1 MQTGKTRWAHYN
13 IAYHFVWIPK
23 YRRRILIGEVQ
34 AETKRLIAE
43 CCQHHG
49 IAVLAMETDED
60 HIHVFVSAP
69 PRFSPADIAGL
80 LKGYSAKYLRE
91 KFPHLKKECGKEH
104 LWTQAYYVGTAG
116 NVSAE
121 VIRRYIEE
129 CQGK

>member
-1 MQTGKTRWAHYN
+1 MQTGKTRWTLYN

-23 YRRRILIGEVQ
+23 YRCRILTGEVQ
-34 AETKRLIAE
+34 AETKRLITE
-43 CCQHHG
+43 CCERHG
-49 IAVLAMETDED
+49 ITLLAMETDED

-69 PRFSPADIAGL
+69 PRYSPANIAGL
-80 LKGYSAKYLRE
+80 LKGYSSKNSRE
-91 KFPHLKKECGKEH
+91 KLPHLKKKCGKEH

-116 NVSAE
+116 NVFAE

>member
-1 MQTGKTRWAHYN
+1 
-13 IAYHFVWIPK
+13 
-23 YRRRILIGEVQ
+23 
-34 AETKRLIAE
+34 
-43 CCQHHG
+43 
-49 IAVLAMETDED
+49 METDED

-69 PRFSPADIAGL
+69 PHFSPADIAGL
-80 LKGYSAKYLRE
+80 LKGYSSEYLRE
-91 KFPHLKKECGKEH
+91 KFPHLKKKCGKEY